1 MAAPAVALAVKAAVA
16 AATDKRT
23 WKVIA
28 VTITAVLMP
37 FILAVLLLMS
47 FLSGGAAHN
56 NDAVNLAFHGGTISS
71 DVPSEYRQHIEEMQD
86 AFSQLDDAIAQLHIE
101 SGDGSLDSTR
111 VKAVFYSLYFG
122 ADSLQGVDYDSF
134 AGCFAKTET
143 RTRTVQ
149 NPDGTHTEQSYDAA
163 VPLTDLNQVFKNLDR
178 LLGRTV
184 TDDEKSNADE
194 IHQRALGET
203 GTGLTVSSQV
213 PSTAGLIS
221 PVGSNWRA
229 LVTSEF
235 GPRIDPING
244 KATVH
249 TGIDLG
255 VPTGTQVHAAKDG
268 TVSKIAWDPDGYG
281 NYLIIGHGGGLVTLY
296 GHCSQIIAHA
306 GQAVKAGDVVALSG
320 NTGHSTGSHLHFE
333 VRIGGKAV
341 NPRGY
346 LP

>member
-122 ADSLQGVDYDSF
+122 ADSLQGW
-134 AGCFAKTET
+134 TT
-143 RTRTVQ
+143 IRL
-149 NPDGTHTEQSYDAA
+149 PAA
-163 VPLTDLNQVFKNLDR
+163 LQKRKPAPALFRIRMEPILN
-178 LLGRTV
+178 
-184 TDDEKSNADE
+184 
-194 IHQRALGET
+194 RAM
-203 GTGLTVSSQV
+203 
-213 PSTAGLIS
+213 
-221 PVGSNWRA
+221 
-229 LVTSEF
+229 
-235 GPRIDPING
+235 
-244 KATVH
+244 
-249 TGIDLG
+249 
-255 VPTGTQVHAAKDG
+255 TQ
-268 TVSKIAWDPDGYG
+268 
-281 NYLIIGHGGGLVTLY
+281 L
-296 GHCSQIIAHA
+296 
-306 GQAVKAGDVVALSG
+306 
-320 NTGHSTGSHLHFE
+320 F
-333 VRIGGKAV
+333 R
-341 NPRGY
+341 
-346 LP
+346 

>member
-122 ADSLQGVDYDSF
+122 AEHANVQPHSGAQANFAGYYALLEIGEFCGFFKIELADSF
-134 AGCFAKTET
+134 RLFYNARIIRLHRPAFPVAAILAYTPEPTPSKMAK
-143 RTRTVQ
+143 
-149 NPDGTHTEQSYDAA
+149 
-163 VPLTDLNQVFKNLDR
+163 
-178 LLGRTV
+178 
-184 TDDEKSNADE
+184 
-194 IHQRALGET
+194 
-203 GTGLTVSSQV
+203 
-213 PSTAGLIS
+213 
-221 PVGSNWRA
+221 
-229 LVTSEF
+229 
-235 GPRIDPING
+235 
-244 KATVH
+244 
-249 TGIDLG
+249 
-255 VPTGTQVHAAKDG
+255 
-268 TVSKIAWDPDGYG
+268 
-281 NYLIIGHGGGLVTLY
+281 
-296 GHCSQIIAHA
+296 
-306 GQAVKAGDVVALSG
+306 
-320 NTGHSTGSHLHFE
+320 
-333 VRIGGKAV
+333 
-341 NPRGY
+341 
-346 LP
+346 

>member
-1 MAAPAVALAVKAAVA
+1 M
-16 AATDKRT
+16 
-23 WKVIA
+23 
-28 VTITAVLMP
+28 
-37 FILAVLLLMS
+37 
-47 FLSGGAAHN
+47 
-56 NDAVNLAFHGGTISS
+56 
-71 DVPSEYRQHIEEMQD
+71 
-86 AFSQLDDAIAQLHIE
+86 
-101 SGDGSLDSTR
+101 
-111 VKAVFYSLYFG
+111 
-122 ADSLQGVDYDSF
+122 DYDSF

-194 IHQRALGET
+194 IYQRALGET

>member
-1 MAAPAVALAVKAAVA
+1 MAAPVVALAVKAVVA

-28 VTITAVLMP
+28 VVFTAASMP
-37 FILAVLLLMS
+37 LILAVLVLMS
-47 FLSGGAAHN
+47 FLSGGASSN
-56 NDAVNLAFHGGTISS
+56 ISVVNLVFQGGS
-71 DVPSEYRQHIEEMQD
+71 VPADAPAEYRQHIENMQD
-86 AFSQLDDAIAQLHIE
+86 AFGKLDDAIARLNIASE
-101 SGDGSLDSTR
+101 DGSLDATR

-122 ADSLQGVDYDSF
+122 ANSLKDVDHSAFVD
-134 AGCFAKTET
+134 CFVKKVPRA
-143 RTRTVQ
+143 RAVQ
-149 NPDGTHTEQSYDAA
+149 NPDGTESEQTYTAV
-163 VPLTDLNQVFKNLDR
+163 VPLTDLGAVYVNLEK
-178 LLGRTV
+178 LLRRTI
-184 TDDEKSNADE
+184 TGDEKFNADAVYN
-194 IHQRALGET
+194 QALGIT
-203 GTGLTVSSQV
+203 DSSGTSQP
-213 PSTAGLIS
+213 PSASGMIS
-221 PVGSNWRA
+221 PVGSNWRS

-268 TVSKIAWDPDGYG
+268 TVSKVAWDPNGYG
-281 NYLIIGHGGGLVTLY
+281 NYLMIDHGGGLVTLY
-296 GHCSQIIAHA
+296 GHCSRILAVV
-306 GQAVKAGDVVALSG
+306 GQSVKAGDVVALSG

-333 VRIGGKAV
+333 VRVNGQAV

>member
-28 VTITAVLMP
+28 VIIAAALMP
-37 FILAVLLLMS
+37 FILAILLLMS

-56 NDAVNLAFHGGTISS
+56 NDAVNLAFHGGMISS

-86 AFSQLDDAIAQLHIE
+86 AFRQLDDAIAQLPIE

-122 ADSLQGVDYDSF
+122 ADSLQEVDYDSF
-134 AGCFAKTET
+134 AGCFVKTEI

-149 NPDGTHTEQSYDAA
+149 NPDGTQTEQSYDAIA
-163 VPLTDLNQVFKNLDR
+163 PLTDLNQVYKNIER
-178 LLGRTV
+178 LLGRAV

-194 IHQRALGET
+194 IYQHTFGES
-203 GTGLTVSSQV
+203 GTGPSDSSQIL
-213 PSTAGLIS
+213 STAGLIS

-255 VPTGTQVHAAKDG
+255 IPTGTQVHAAKDG
-268 TVSKIAWDPDGYG
+268 TVSKVAWDPDGYG
-281 NYLIIGHGGGLVTLY
+281 NYLMIDHGGGLVTLY
-296 GHCSQIIAHA
+296 GHCSQIIAHV

-333 VRIGGKAV
+333 VRINGKAV